1 MTAFE
6 ACKLVEQLKRENE
19 TNTDEERQF
28 NNEWLKLIYKAWGNA
43 IDKTYRNNKV
53 KPDNRTTKRS
63 TCL

>member
-6 ACKLVEQLKRENE
+6 ACKLFEQLKRENE
-19 TNTDEERQF
+19 TNTEEERQF

-43 IDKTYRNNKV
+43 FDKTYRNNKV
-53 KPDNRTTKRS
+53 KPDSITTKRS